1 MNYVLRPDRLSGA
14 VSFITQVFQ
23 FQSDRVALS
32 EPLALPRRSPTI
44 WSLIAI
50 SMISPMAITV
60 IVPSMPGLQAA
71 FDADYATVQLT
82 LSLYLAAISIAQP
95 FVGLLSDRFGRRPVL
110 LIGLGIFVAASL
122 LAAVANNI
130 ETIIALRTLQG
141 MGGCTGMVLAR
152 AIIRDLY
159 ERRRAASMIGYV
171 TMAFAVAPMV
181 APFLGGLLQEE
192 FGWSAIYWF
201 LGLFGLAC
209 LVLAWFDV
217 SETNADPSNHLNVG
231 TMLRDFGA
239 LLAEPGFR
247 LFAAVAALSSAT
259 FFAFIGGAP
268 FVSEFILELSPT
280 TYGAWFALTALG
292 YSTGNFIS
300 ARFAERVGI
309 TRLMI
314 AGAALLV
321 APSLLLMALFGAG
334 FASAPSLFIPMFFIG
349 TANGLCMPSAI
360 AGAVSVRPD
369 IAGAASGLTGSLQT
383 GIGAAVSA
391 LTGAILAGGM
401 SALPLFYVMTIAGA
415 MALGTALLIKRSGL

>member
-1 MNYVLRPDRLSGA
+1 M
-14 VSFITQVFQ
+14 
-23 FQSDRVALS
+23 S
-32 EPLALPRRSPTI
+32 EPLAIARRSPTI

-50 SMISPMAITV
+50 SMVSPMAITV

-71 FDADYATVQLT
+71 FEADYATVQLT
-82 LSLYLAAISIAQP
+82 LSLYLAAIAIAQP
-95 FVGLLSDRFGRRPVL
+95 FVGLMSDRFGRRPVL
-110 LIGLGIFVAASL
+110 LAGLIIFVAASL
-122 LAAVANNI
+122 FAAMATNI
-130 ETIIALRTLQG
+130 ETIIAMRILQG

-159 ERRRAASMIGYV
+159 DRRQAASMIGYV

-209 LVLAWFDV
+209 LVLAWLDV
-217 SETNADPSNHLNVG
+217 SETNFDPSEQLNIG
-231 TMLRDFGA
+231 TTLRDFSA
-239 LLAEPGFR
+239 LLKEPGFR
-247 LFAAVAALSSAT
+247 LFAAVASLSSAT

-268 FVSEFILELSPT
+268 FVSETILKLSPT

-309 TRLMI
+309 TRLLV
-314 AGAALLV
+314 AGSSLLV
-321 APSLLLMALFGAG
+321 APAVLMIALFGTG
-334 FASAPSLFIPMFFIG
+334 FASAPALFIPMFFIG
-349 TANGLCMPSAI
+349 VANGLCMPSAI
-360 AGAVSVRPD
+360 AGAISVRPD

-383 GIGAAVSA
+383 GIGAVVSA

-415 MALGTALLIKRSGL
+415 AALASALLIKRAGL